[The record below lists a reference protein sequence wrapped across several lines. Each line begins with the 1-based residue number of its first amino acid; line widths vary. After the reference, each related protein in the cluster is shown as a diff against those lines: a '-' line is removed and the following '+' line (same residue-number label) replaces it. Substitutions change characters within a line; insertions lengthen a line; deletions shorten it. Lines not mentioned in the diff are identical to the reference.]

1 MQYVTLEGYS
11 TAALFMG
18 IGWSML
24 ARPLLSRIDSER
36 AHGIAIR
43 SLSGFGQT
51 SAGIR
56 ALNTLYQSPELPT
69 HVFGRLF
76 RHPLGLAAGMD
87 KDASALSAWPALGFS
102 WVEYGGITRFP
113 QEGNP
118 KPRMFRA
125 DAEQALVNSMGFN
138 NPGASSIRDQLI
150 RRRAAGKWPNV
161 PVAANIGRSKKVDN
175 AQAPS
180 DYSATLETLWDH
192 ADFFVLNISSPNTP
206 GLRDLHEESSLSSV
220 LRACKSVREMKG
232 GGKQILLKLSPDA
245 SDEDLVVT
253 SEEALKNGV
262 DGIVAT
268 NTTLKR
274 PIPKNTKSR
283 HAFAQ
288 NGGVSGRP
296 LQSRSLDVVSMLYES
311 TDGKVPIVG
320 VGGIDSADSAW
331 NSVTS
336 GASLLQLY
344 SALVFKGPSVVSNI
358 VRGLRSRVRE
368 NGFSSIDEAVGYNNV

>member
-1 MQYVTLEGYS
+1 
-11 TAALFMG
+11 MG

-36 AHGIAIR
+36 AHGLAIR
-43 SLSGFGQT
+43 SLSGFGET

-56 ALNTLYQSPELPT
+56 ALNALYQSPELPT

-87 KDASALSAWPALGFS
+87 KGASALSAWPALGFS

-113 QEGNP
+113 QGGNP

-150 RRRAAGKWPNV
+150 MRRATGKWPNV
-161 PVAANIGRSKKVDN
+161 PVAANIGRSKKIDN
-175 AQAPS
+175 SQAPS

-220 LRACKSVREMKG
+220 LRACNSVRDMKG

-245 SDEDLVVT
+245 SDEELVAT
-253 SEEALKNGV
+253 SQEALKNGV

-296 LQSRSLDVVSMLYES
+296 LQSRSLEVVSMLYES

-320 VGGIDSADSAW
+320 VGGIDSVDSAW

-344 SALVFKGPSVVSNI
+344 SALVFRGPSVVSNI
-358 VRGLRSRVRE
+358 IRGLRSRVRE
-368 NGFSSIDEAVGYNNV
+368 NGFSSIDEAVGYNNI

>member
-1 MQYVTLEGYS
+1 
-11 TAALFMG
+11 
-18 IGWSML
+18 
-24 ARPLLSRIDSER
+24 
-36 AHGIAIR
+36 
-43 SLSGFGQT
+43 
-51 SAGIR
+51 
-56 ALNTLYQSPELPT
+56 
-69 HVFGRLF
+69 
-76 RHPLGLAAGMD
+76 MD
-87 KDASALSAWPALGFS
+87 KGASALSAWPALGFS

-138 NPGASSIRDQLI
+138 NPGASSIRDHLI
-150 RRRAAGKWPNV
+150 NRRAAGKWPNV

-175 AQAPS
+175 SQAPS

-220 LRACKSVREMKG
+220 LRACNSVRETKG

-245 SDEDLVVT
+245 SDEDLVAT

-311 TDGKVPIVG
+311 TNGKVPIVG

-344 SALVFKGPSVVSNI
+344 SALIFRGPSVVSSI